1 MSRISV
7 NQAAVMESVGV
18 LGLESR
24 PMPHAGPGDVVVR
37 IHTVTLCGSDIHYFA
52 HGRIADF
59 VVDGPIILG
68 HEASGIITSVGSG
81 IDPDRI
87 GEKVAL
93 EPGISCR
100 TCRQCLQR
108 RYNLCPGMAFY
119 ATPPHDGALQSYVCL
134 PAYLAHSVPPAMPFE
149 RAALVEP
156 LAVAVQA
163 CRRAALSGGE
173 RVLITG
179 AGAVGLLCAQ
189 VAASMGAAEVVVT
202 DTDRHRVDTANADF
216 NVEAVPAGK
225 ARGPFDRLIECS
237 GSEAALRDGIRM
249 LAPGSAAVLVGM
261 GQHEV
266 SQLPLGWM
274 LVHEI
279 SLLTTFRYANAY
291 PAAIALAASGDLRL
305 DGLIGA
311 RFPLEEA
318 ASAFNRAI
326 TDKTVLRS
334 AIRMQS

>member
-7 NQAAVMESVGV
+7 NQAVVMESVGV
-18 LGLESR
+18 LGLENR
-24 PMPHAGPGDVVVR
+24 PMPHAKSDDVVVR

-59 VVDGPIILG
+59 IVDGPIVLG
-68 HEASGIITSVGSG
+68 HEASGTIIAVGAE
-81 IDPDRI
+81 IDPGRI

-93 EPGISCR
+93 EPGVSCR
-100 TCRQCLQR
+100 TCRQCLQG
-108 RYNLCPGMAFY
+108 RYNLCPDMAFY
-119 ATPPHDGALQSYVCL
+119 ATPPYDGALQSYVSL
-134 PAYLAHSVPPAMPFE
+134 PAYLAHSVPEAMPFE

-163 CRRAALSGGE
+163 CRRAGLSGGE

-189 VAASMGAAEVVVT
+189 VAATMGAAEVVVT
-202 DTDRHRVDTANADF
+202 DTDRQRVDTANAAF
-216 NVEAVPAGK
+216 NVDAVLAGN
-225 ARGPFDRLIECS
+225 ARGKFDRLIECS
-237 GSEAALRDGIRM
+237 GADAALRDGIRM
-249 LAPGSAAVLVGM
+249 LAPGSAAVMVGM
-261 GQHEV
+261 GQHEF

-274 LVHEI
+274 LIHEI

-291 PAAIALAASGDLRL
+291 PAAIALAASVDLRL

-318 ASAFNRAI
+318 AAAFDRAI
-326 TDKTVLRS
+326 TDRNVLRS
-334 AIRMQS
+334 AIQMQS